1 MQALVDQLRSRRD
14 FNDKALTKGNGP
26 VRLLLFPHY
35 KDMVRDARP
44 LYDSDAKCPARLREQ
59 TIAQVMK
66 ELDSSFIT
74 DKEFLELHCEIIV
87 QKALNKGE

>member
-14 FNDKALTKGNGP
+14 LNDPALTRGAGA

-44 LYDSDAKCPARLREQ
+44 LYDSEANSLAQLRE
-59 TIAQVMK
+59 
-66 ELDSSFIT
+66 
-74 DKEFLELHCEIIV
+74 
-87 QKALNKGE
+87 